1 MSQQQWVYIVVLNNN
16 TGIPRACDC
25 ECEVHEMKYRQRGA
39 WKKRRLEFEWKVWIG
54 RIWEGERLDSLID
67 WRVRGVPCA
76 SAWLRASSH
85 CNLTRPACDGGRTS
99 SWYLF
104 LGQPQHG
111 RSRSKSIGCNLTPNA
126 PDVSCSPAWSLTSA
140 IQMTTQ
146 AFHWAVIPFLCT
158 STSQLV

>member
-16 TGIPRACDC
+16 TGIPRGC

-67 WRVRGVPCA
+67 WRVCGIRCA
-76 SAWLRASSH
+76 SAWLD
-85 CNLTRPACDGGRTS
+85 TACDGGRTS
-99 SWYLF
+99 SGYLF
-104 LGQPQHG
+104 LGQAQHG

-126 PDVSCSPAWSLTSA
+126 PDVSCSPAWSLTGA

-146 AFHWAVIPFLCT
+146 AFQWAVIPFLCT